1 MFRVFVRGVFFQFI
15 VGTVNCEIF
24 ARIVLL
30 ILKEIEI
37 LLVKFNAAVW

>member
-1 MFRVFVRGVFFQFI
+1 MFRVFVRDVFFQFI
-15 VGTVNCEIF
+15 VCTVNGEIF
-24 ARIVLL
+24 VGIVLL

>member
-1 MFRVFVRGVFFQFI
+1 MFRVFVRDVFFQFI
-15 VGTVNCEIF
+15 VGTVNREIF
-24 ARIVLL
+24 VGIVLL